1 MLPKAKFTR
10 EEIVSAALEITRAGG
25 ISAVT
30 ARAVGSKLDSSARP
44 IFTVFQNMEEV
55 QLEVSN
61 AAKQLYNE
69 YVGLGLQREPAFK
82 NVGMQY
88 IRFAIE
94 EPKLFQLLFMSE
106 QKAHPRLS
114 NVLSLIDQNYQS
126 IYLSIQK
133 GYDVNQQTAERLYR
147 HLWIYTH
154 GIASLCATK
163 VCEFSESEM
172 NDMLTE
178 VFASLLQR
186 VKQEGNHD

>member
-1 MLPKAKFTR
+1 MNTSGWVCNGNLP
-10 EEIVSAALEITRAGG
+10 L
-25 ISAVT
+25 
-30 ARAVGSKLDSSARP
+30 
-44 IFTVFQNMEEV
+44 
-55 QLEVSN
+55 
-61 AAKQLYNE
+61 
-69 YVGLGLQREPAFK
+69 K

-147 HLWIYTH
+147 HLWIYTRNRF
-154 GIASLCATK
+154 SLCNK
-163 VCEFSESEM
+163 GVRI
-172 NDMLTE
+172 
-178 VFASLLQR
+178 QR
-186 VKQEGNHD
+186 VRDERYADRSFCQPFTARKTGGES